1 MYYFDHAATTNK
13 KPDSVAQ
20 AVYAMLASAEY
31 GNPNRGAN
39 CYSLNSYKKIE
50 ETRKKLKRLFVADDD
65 YEVIFQQNAT
75 MALNTIIKGL
85 LTEKDHVITTVTE
98 HNSVLRPLYQL
109 GLAISFLP
117 LTTSYEVDLTMLEK
131 LKQINTKAVIVS
143 HVSNVTGSA
152 LNLEKISH
160 FCRTNKLLLL
170 VDVAQSAG
178 VLPINCTKYALDAI
192 CFTGHKSLF
201 GPQGIGGICLKKTL
215 VVEPLFSGGSGILSM
230 AKYMPIDYP
239 EHLEAGT
246 LNTPGIMG
254 LSAGIDYLCQQG
266 EAALEKEQRTL
277 ANLFYNGIKDLAQLT
292 CYANPVLAKQNNIIS
307 FTLKGID
314 SATIAT
320 YLEEQENI
328 IVRSG
333 MHCAPLIHQEL
344 GTKATGVVRFSFSS
358 MNTELEVRHA
368 IEAVKKLVKIM

>member
-1 MYYFDHAATTNK
+1 M
-13 KPDSVAQ
+13 
-20 AVYAMLASAEY
+20 
-31 GNPNRGAN
+31 
-39 CYSLNSYKKIE
+39 
-50 ETRKKLKRLFVADDD
+50 ADDD

-201 GPQGIGGICLKKTL
+201 GPQGIGGICLKK
-215 VVEPLFSGGSGILSM
+215 
-230 AKYMPIDYP
+230 
-239 EHLEAGT
+239 H
-246 LNTPGIMG
+246 
-254 LSAGIDYLCQQG
+254 
-266 EAALEKEQRTL
+266 
-277 ANLFYNGIKDLAQLT
+277 
-292 CYANPVLAKQNNIIS
+292 
-307 FTLKGID
+307 
-314 SATIAT
+314 
-320 YLEEQENI
+320 
-328 IVRSG
+328 
-333 MHCAPLIHQEL
+333 
-344 GTKATGVVRFSFSS
+344 
-358 MNTELEVRHA
+358 
-368 IEAVKKLVKIM
+368 